1 MEGGIMTTAQFPR
14 SPKEQVGGLC
24 HLGRLID
31 KVRMRNAGQIQDYN
45 YLIVGFDKYLLDK
58 LEIKGEDFEQRAL
71 QGGTDEEIAA
81 WVKANG
87 KALTDQEKS
96 EWNNM
101 VLTFRPKAEMAQK
114 AFDATKAGLAQK
126 RGVSAEQLSHITTW
140 FELIEHDEGR
150 M

>member
-1 MEGGIMTTAQFPR
+1 MATAQYPR

-45 YLIVGFDKYLLDK
+45 YLTVGFDKYLLDK
-58 LEIKGEDFEQRAL
+58 LDIKGEDFEKRVR
-71 QGGTDEEIAA
+71 QGGTDAEIAD

-87 KALTDQEKS
+87 KALTDQEKT

-101 VLTFRPKAEMAQK
+101 VLTFGPKVEMAQK
-114 AFDATKAGLAQK
+114 AFDRNLTAIAEK
-126 RGVSAEQLSHITTW
+126 RGVPVEQLAHIKTW

>member
-1 MEGGIMTTAQFPR
+1 MTTAQYPR

-45 YLIVGFDKYLLDK
+45 YLTVGFDKYLLDK
-58 LEIKGEDFEQRAL
+58 LEIKGEDFEKRVL
-71 QGGTDEEIAA
+71 QGGTDVEIAD
-81 WVKANG
+81 WVQANG
-87 KALTDQEKS
+87 KALTDEEKA

-101 VLTFRPKAEMAQK
+101 VLTFGPKAPMAQQ
-114 AFDATKAGLAQK
+114 AFDKNLAAIAQK
-126 RGVSAEQLSHITTW
+126 RGVTVEQLPSIKTW

>member
-1 MEGGIMTTAQFPR
+1 MTTAQYPR

-45 YLIVGFDKYLLDK
+45 YLTVGFDKYLLDK
-58 LEIKGEDFEQRAL
+58 LEIKGEDFEKRVL
-71 QGGTDEEIAA
+71 QGGTDAEIAD

-87 KALTDQEKS
+87 KALTDSEKA

-101 VLTFRPKAEMAQK
+101 VLTFGPKAPMAQQ
-114 AFDATKAGLAQK
+114 AFDRNLAAIAAK
-126 RGVSAEQLSHITTW
+126 RGVPIEQLAHIKTW
-140 FELIEHDEGR
+140 FELIEHDESR

>member
-1 MEGGIMTTAQFPR
+1 MTTAQYPR

-45 YLIVGFDKYLLDK
+45 YLTVGFDKYLLDK
-58 LEIKGEDFEQRAL
+58 LEIKGEDFEKRVL
-71 QGGTDEEIAA
+71 QGGTDAEIAE
-81 WVKANG
+81 WVRVNG
-87 KALTDQEKS
+87 KALTDEEKA

-101 VLTFRPKAEMAQK
+101 VLTFGPKAPMAQQ
-114 AFDATKAGLAQK
+114 AFDKNLAAIAQK
-126 RGVSAEQLSHITTW
+126 RGVSVEQLPSIKTW

-150 M
+150 A

>member
-1 MEGGIMTTAQFPR
+1 MTTAQYPR

-45 YLIVGFDKYLLDK
+45 YLTVGFDKYLLDK
-58 LEIKGEDFEQRAL
+58 LEIKGEDFEKRVL
-71 QGGTDEEIAA
+71 QGGTDAEIAE
-81 WVKANG
+81 WVQANG
-87 KALTDQEKS
+87 KALTDEEKA

-101 VLTFRPKAEMAQK
+101 VLTFGPKAPMAQQ
-114 AFDATKAGLAQK
+114 AFDKNLAAIAQK
-126 RGVSAEQLSHITTW
+126 RGVTVEQLPSIKTW

>member
-1 MEGGIMTTAQFPR
+1 MTTAQYPR

-31 KVRMRNAGQIQDYN
+31 KIRMRNAGQIQDYN
-45 YLIVGFDKYLLDK
+45 YLTVGFDKYLLDK
-58 LEIKGEDFEQRAL
+58 LEIKGEDFEKRVL
-71 QGGTDEEIAA
+71 QGGTDAEIAE

-87 KALTDQEKS
+87 KALTDQEKA

-101 VLTFRPKAEMAQK
+101 VLTFGPKAPMAQQ
-114 AFDATKAGLAQK
+114 AFDRNLAAIAEK
-126 RGVSAEQLSHITTW
+126 RGVSVNQLPSIKTW

>member
-1 MEGGIMTTAQFPR
+1 MTTAQYPR

-45 YLIVGFDKYLLDK
+45 YLTVGFDKYLLDK
-58 LEIKGEDFEQRAL
+58 LEIKGEDFEKRVL
-71 QGGTDEEIAA
+71 QGGTDAEIAE
-81 WVKANG
+81 WVQANG
-87 KALTDQEKS
+87 KALTDEEKA

-101 VLTFRPKAEMAQK
+101 VLTFGPKAPMAQQ
-114 AFDATKAGLAQK
+114 AFDKNLAAIAEK
-126 RGVSAEQLSHITTW
+126 RGVTVEQLPSIKTW

>member
-1 MEGGIMTTAQFPR
+1 MTTAQYPR

-31 KVRMRNAGQIQDYN
+31 KIRMRNAGQIQDYN
-45 YLIVGFDKYLLDK
+45 YLTVGFDKYLLDK
-58 LEIKGEDFEQRAL
+58 LEIKGEDFEKRVL
-71 QGGTDEEIAA
+71 QGGTDAEIAE

-87 KALTDQEKS
+87 KALTDQEKA

-101 VLTFRPKAEMAQK
+101 VMTFGPKAPMAQQ
-114 AFDATKAGLAQK
+114 AFDRNLAAIAEK
-126 RGVSAEQLSHITTW
+126 RGVSVEQLPSIKTW
-140 FELIEHDEGR
+140 FELIEHDEDR

>member
-1 MEGGIMTTAQFPR
+1 MTTAQYPR

-45 YLIVGFDKYLLDK
+45 YLTVGFDKYLLDK
-58 LEIKGEDFEQRAL
+58 LEIKGEDFEKRVL
-71 QGGTDEEIAA
+71 QGGTDVEIAD
-81 WVKANG
+81 WVQANG
-87 KALTDQEKS
+87 KALTDEEKA

-101 VLTFRPKAEMAQK
+101 VLTFGPKAPMAQQ
-114 AFDATKAGLAQK
+114 AFDKNLAAIAQK
-126 RGVSAEQLSHITTW
+126 RGVTVEQLPSIKTW
-140 FELIEHDEGR
+140 FELIEHDENR

>member
-1 MEGGIMTTAQFPR
+1 MTTAQYPR

-31 KVRMRNAGQIQDYN
+31 KVKMRSEGKIQDYN
-45 YLIVGFDKYLLDK
+45 YLTVGFDKYLLDK
-58 LEIKGEDFEQRAL
+58 LEIKGEDFEKRVL
-71 QGGTDEEIAA
+71 QGGTDAEIAD
-81 WVKANG
+81 WVKAKG
-87 KALTDQEKS
+87 KALTEEEKA

-101 VLTFRPKAEMAQK
+101 VLTCGPRAPMAQQ
-114 AFDATKAGLAQK
+114 AFDRNLAGIAEK
-126 RGVSAEQLSHITTW
+126 RGVPVGQPANIKTW

>member
-1 MEGGIMTTAQFPR
+1 MTTAQYPR

-45 YLIVGFDKYLLDK
+45 YLTVGFDKYLLDK
-58 LEIKGEDFEQRAL
+58 LEIKGEDFEKRVL
-71 QGGTDEEIAA
+71 QGGTDAEIAE
-81 WVKANG
+81 WVRANG
-87 KALTDQEKS
+87 KALTDEEKA

-101 VLTFRPKAEMAQK
+101 VLTFGPKAPMAQQ
-114 AFDATKAGLAQK
+114 AFDRNLAAIAQK
-126 RGVSAEQLSHITTW
+126 RGVSVEQLPSIKTW

-150 M
+150 A

>member
-1 MEGGIMTTAQFPR
+1 MTTAQYPR

-31 KVRMRNAGQIQDYN
+31 KVKMRHAGKIQDYN
-45 YLIVGFDKYLLDK
+45 YLTVGFDKYLLDK
-58 LEIKGEDFEQRAL
+58 LEIKGEDFEKRVL
-71 QGGTDEEIAA
+71 QGGTDAEIAD

-87 KALTDQEKS
+87 KALTDQEKT

-101 VLTFRPKAEMAQK
+101 VLTFGPKAPMAQQ
-114 AFDATKAGLAQK
+114 AFDRNLAAIAEK
-126 RGVSAEQLSHITTW
+126 RGVPVEQLAHIKTW

>member
-1 MEGGIMTTAQFPR
+1 MTTALYPR

-31 KVRMRNAGQIQDYN
+31 KVRMRNAGQIPDYN
-45 YLIVGFDKYLLDK
+45 YLTVGFDKYLLDK
-58 LEIKGEDFEQRAL
+58 LEIKGENFEKRVL
-71 QGGTDEEIAA
+71 QGGTDAEIAD

-87 KALTDQEKS
+87 KALTDQEKA
-96 EWNNM
+96 EWNQM
-101 VLTFRPKAEMAQK
+101 VLTFGPKAEMAQK
-114 AFDATKAGLAQK
+114 AFDRNLAAIAEK
-126 RGVSAEQLSHITTW
+126 RGVPVEQLAHIKTW

>member
-1 MEGGIMTTAQFPR
+1 MTTAQYPR

-45 YLIVGFDKYLLDK
+45 YLTVGFDKYLLDK
-58 LEIKGEDFEQRAL
+58 LEIKGEDFEKRVL
-71 QGGTDEEIAA
+71 QGGTDVEIAD
-81 WVKANG
+81 WVQANG
-87 KALTDQEKS
+87 KALTDEEKA

-101 VLTFRPKAEMAQK
+101 VLTFGPKAPMAQQ
-114 AFDATKAGLAQK
+114 AFDKNLAAIAEK
-126 RGVSAEQLSHITTW
+126 RGVTVEQLPSIKTW